1 MNGDNHR
8 MKLLNRKNRWQR
20 LVGTV
25 NDSVDMPSAIKSALP
40 SRGSGNSLKSGL
52 PSVGSGNSLK
62 SALPG
67 VGSGNAM
74 KTGLMAAAGLAG
86 LTAASARV
94 SSLRR
99 QKEGA
104 RDGS

>member
-1 MNGDNHR
+1 MR
-8 MKLLNRKNRWQR
+8 LLNRKSRLQR

-25 NDSVDMPSAIKSALP
+25 SDSVDLPSGIKSSLP
-40 SRGSGNSLKSGL
+40 SVGSGNALKSGL
-52 PSVGSGNSLK
+52 PSVGSGN
-62 SALPG
+62 A
-67 VGSGNAM
+67 V
-74 KTGLMAAAGLAG
+74 KTGLMAAAGIAG

-99 QKEGA
+99 RREGA